1 MGGVNRYAC
10 MLLVVA
16 AASRAVEG
24 TWNVKASTIETSA
37 RGRRGRGQ
45 DRTGQ
50 GHIDGDPSHSLD
62 RQLVEVERGS
72 MKLARAI
79 V

>member
-1 MGGVNRYAC
+1 M
-10 MLLVVA
+10 
-16 AASRAVEG
+16 
-24 TWNVKASTIETSA
+24 KATTIETSA

-62 RQLVEVERGS
+62 RQLVEVERVDEAS
-72 MKLARAI
+72 
-79 V
+79 